1 MAENTI
7 KGAKTLATAR
17 SLTIARLLANK
28 LSAEKPSNNAG
39 HHKFLLRAI
48 LSGCKTSTRYTPYR
62 LPAFVT
68 KWPR

>member
-1 MAENTI
+1 MVAENTI

-39 HHKFLLRAI
+39 HHKFLLRACF
-48 LSGCKTSTRYTPYR
+48 SSP
-62 LPAFVT
+62 
-68 KWPR
+68 

>member
-39 HHKFLLRAI
+39 HDKFLLRAAYWI
-48 LSGCKTSTRYTPYR
+48 SRTKPGARANS
-62 LPAFVT
+62 PAPVS
-68 KWPR
+68 R

>member
-1 MAENTI
+1 MVAENTI

-39 HHKFLLRAI
+39 HHKFLLRATNSLGI
-48 LSGCKTSTRYTPYR
+48 TALSAIVP
-62 LPAFVT
+62 
-68 KWPR
+68 